1 MTRPVRQICFFISL
15 GMLLLWGCGRHP
27 LDVDISGIEEKVSV
41 ERFDREMFQ
50 MELDTVEEA
59 IGYFYER
66 YGDFFDIYNVH
77 IINIGPGSGKRY
89 PSYLSMFINDPATRE
104 VYDYTNEV
112 FSDMD
117 ETNRNLTR
125 GFRHYLYHH
134 PDSALPRVIG
144 YVSRFNQGLFT
155 VGRFIGVGLDQYLGN
170 DCPYYEMMGNPRYVA
185 RKKIPERIP
194 VDVLYAW
201 GTQIY
206 PYNDSVDNVLTR
218 IIHQGMLQFFVDA
231 MFPGKDDSL
240 KLGFTQD
247 QLTWC
252 RNNEEQMWTYLVE
265 EKLLFSTDQ
274 LVIRKLVDEAP
285 YTHYFTTE
293 SPGRAAVWLGRQ
305 IVKEYARR
313 NPALSLYQVM
323 SCRDYQELLRQ
334 SRYHP

>member
-1 MTRPVRQICFFISL
+1 
-15 GMLLLWGCGRHP
+15 
-27 LDVDISGIEEKVSV
+27 VDISGIREEVTM
-41 ERFDREMFQ
+41 ERFDREVFQ

-77 IINIGPGSGKRY
+77 IINIGPASDRRY
-89 PSYLSMFINDPATRE
+89 PSYLSMFINNPENRE

-112 FSDMD
+112 YSDME

-134 PDSALPRVIG
+134 PDSVLPRVVG

-155 VGRFIGVGLDQYLGN
+155 VGHFIGVGLDQYLGS
-170 DCPYYEMMGNPRYVA
+170 DCPYYEMMGIPRYVA

-218 IIHQGMLQFFVDA
+218 IVHQGMLQYFVDA
-231 MFPGKDDSL
+231 MFPGKEDSL
-240 KLGFTQD
+240 KLGFTED

-252 RNNEEQMWTYLVE
+252 RNNEAQMWTYLVE
-265 EKLLFSTDQ
+265 EKLLFSTDP

-285 YTHYFTTE
+285 YTQSFTTE
-293 SPGRAAVWLGRQ
+293 SPGRAAVWLGWQ
-305 IVKEYARR
+305 IVREFARR
-313 NPALSLYQVM
+313 NPERSLRQIM
-323 SCRDYQELLRQ
+323 SLRDYQELLRQ
-334 SRYHP
+334 SRYNP